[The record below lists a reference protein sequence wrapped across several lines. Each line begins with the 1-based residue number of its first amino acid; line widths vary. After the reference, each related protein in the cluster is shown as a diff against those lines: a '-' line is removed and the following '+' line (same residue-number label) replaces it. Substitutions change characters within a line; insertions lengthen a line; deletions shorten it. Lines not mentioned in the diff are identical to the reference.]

1 MKLPFQIA
9 ALGLVGLALSGCDQL
24 PGKPGPEPE
33 VPRPDSVVSF
43 ATLYRQNCAGCHGA
57 DGVKGVA
64 TPIGLPEYQA
74 LVDDATLRNAIANG
88 VPGTSMPGFS
98 RPSGG
103 SLTDRQIDAVVR
115 GIRSTWSKGNVFGE
129 AHPPAYADATPGD
142 PVAGAKVYDDSCARC
157 HGKVGGPSGRNGSV
171 LNTSFLALVSPQMLR
186 TTVIIGRPDFDKPGW
201 RSVNPNHALS
211 DEEVRDVVAFQL
223 SKRSPTPGQPY
234 PTQPSDASHSGAN
247 P

>member
-1 MKLPFQIA
+1 MKLPVQIA
-9 ALGLVGLALSGCDQL
+9 SLGLLCLTLSGCDQL

-33 VPRPDSVVSF
+33 VPRPDAVLSF
-43 ATLYRQNCAGCHGA
+43 TTLYRQNCAGCHGV

-74 LVDDATLRNAIANG
+74 LVDDATLRNIIAKG

-98 RPSGG
+98 HTSGG
-103 SLTDRQIDAVVR
+103 PLTDRQIDALAR
-115 GIRSTWSKGNVFGE
+115 GVRSTWSKGNVFSE
-129 AHPPAYADATPGD
+129 VHPPAYADATPGD
-142 PVAGAKVYDDSCARC
+142 PVAGAKVYEESCARC
-157 HGKVGGPSGRNGSV
+157 HGKAGGPAGRSGSV

-201 RSVNPNHALS
+201 RGINPNHALS

-223 SKRSPTPGQPY
+223 SKRSTTPGQPY
-234 PTQPSDASHSGAN
+234 PLQPSDAPHSGVN